1 MDKRE
6 VTRREIL
13 LGGATAWGAAALS
26 PLSLA
31 QARSPKR
38 ARNVIFCVS
47 DGMSAGVPTMVDHL
61 SLTNRGRNSYWGW
74 LMQQPFATNGLQ
86 DTRSL
91 NSLVT
96 DSSAASSAW
105 GSGRHIW
112 NGQVNMFPDGTKLA
126 TLAQLLHD
134 KGVRVGL
141 ASTATI
147 THATPAGFAVN
158 CMSRDDEA
166 AIAERYLADEA
177 VDVLLGGGA
186 RFFDA
191 SSRKDKR
198 DLTGEFARLGFEVC
212 RSRGELLSS
221 TNQRLLGLFASG
233 HVPYTVDRQNSP
245 QLNATVP
252 TLAEMTGIAIDR
264 LSSGSD
270 GFVLQVEGARIDHGA
285 HSNDLAAALYDQMEF
300 EEAVKIA
307 VDFAQ
312 KDGQTLV
319 VVTSDH
325 GNGNPGLNGAGAE
338 YIDSTAGLLLVN
350 NMRASYGEL
359 FAKIPQRF
367 TATQL
372 QDAVK
377 EWLGIE
383 LTAAEADA
391 VVAAGGGASP
401 FKESIFY
408 RSLNAT
414 LAVILGNHTKV
425 TWTSTN
431 HTSDHVLVTA
441 IGPGR
446 EAFAGLTQNTSM
458 FDIILAAKGLK
469 HSNPTMTF
477 EQAKPLYEKWKSGG
491 DEWETA
497 HWL

>member
-1 MDKRE
+1 MAKRE
-6 VTRREIL
+6 VSRREL
-13 LGGATAWGAAALS
+13 LVGGATAWGAAALS
-26 PLSLA
+26 PISGLQS
-31 QARSPKR
+31 RTPKR
-38 ARNVIFCVS
+38 VRNVIFCVS

-61 SLTNRGRNSYWGW
+61 AQANRGQPSYWSW
-74 LMQQPFATNGLQ
+74 LMGQPFATNGLQ

-112 NGQVNMFPDGTKLA
+112 NGQVNTFPDGTKLA

-141 ASTATI
+141 ATTATI

-166 AIAERYLADEA
+166 EIAQRYLADAA

-186 RFFDA
+186 RFFDGA
-191 SSRKDKR
+191 LRSDKK
-198 DLTGEFARLGFEVC
+198 DLTADFARLGFEVC

-221 TNQRLLGLFASG
+221 SAPRLLGLFAPS
-233 HVPYTVDRQNSP
+233 HVPYTVDRINSP
-245 QLNATVP
+245 QLNASVP
-252 TLAEMTGIAIDR
+252 SLAEMTGVAIDKLR
-264 LSSGSD
+264 GGSE
-270 GFVLQVEGARIDHGA
+270 GFLLQVEGARIDHGA
-285 HSNDLAAALYDQMEF
+285 HSNDLAAALYDQIEF
-300 EEAVKIA
+300 EDAVKVAI
-307 VDFAQ
+307 DFAQ

-338 YIDSTAGLLLVN
+338 YIESTDGLLLAN
-350 NMRASYGEL
+350 KMKASYGTL
-359 FAKIPQRF
+359 FSKLTPKF
-367 TATQL
+367 TPSDL
-372 QDAVK
+372 QDVVNQ
-377 EWLGIE
+377 WLGVG
-383 LTAAEADA
+383 LSTAEAEA
-391 VVAAGGGASP
+391 VVAAAAGNSP
-401 FKESIFY
+401 FKDSIFY
-408 RSLNAT
+408 KNVMAT
-414 LAVILGNHTKV
+414 LGVMLGNHTKV

-441 IGPGR
+441 VGPGR
-446 EAFAGLTQNTSM
+446 EAFAGLTQNTTM
-458 FDIILAAKGLK
+458 FDLILAAKGLR

-491 DEWETA
+491 EPTP